1 MKAILASSGF
11 HATESVTK
19 CVELVGKPAKDIN
32 FAIINEAYAVEN
44 CDHKWILDDMDSIRN
59 NFGGYI
65 EFVNLLALPLEKV
78 KERCL
83 AADAIFVVGGNTEY
97 LKTIFDKT
105 GFSEF
110 LPELLIKKVYV
121 GSSAGSMILGKRI
134 PSDIQDEI
142 YGEANYCGVTEYM
155 NYLDF
160 SILPHLNSP
169 YWFAKN
175 STNKNMTI
183 ISSSINDRLIYA
195 ISDEAAIVVE
205 SNKIEIIGN
214 DYLMLKNGNKVK

>member
-11 HATESVTK
+11 HAPESVAK
-19 CVELVGKPAKDIN
+19 CVEFIGKPAKEIN

-65 EFVNLLALPLEKV
+65 EFVNLLALSLDKV

-83 AADAIFVVGGNTEY
+83 AADVIFVVGGNTEY
-97 LKTIFDKT
+97 LKTVFDKT

-110 LPELLIKKVYV
+110 LPELLEKKVYV

-134 PSDIQDEI
+134 PSEIQDKI
-142 YGEANYCGVTEYM
+142 YGEANYYGTTEFMGYV
-155 NYLDF
+155 DF

-169 YWFAKN
+169 YWFAEN
-175 STNKNMTI
+175 SIEQNMAI
-183 ISSSINDRLIYA
+183 ISSSVGGRLVYA
-195 ISDEAAIVVE
+195 ISDDAAVVVNGE
-205 SNKIEIIGN
+205 KVEVIGK
-214 DYLMLKNGNKVK
+214 DYLVLKDGKEVK